1 MFWDGLPS
9 ALMNLNF
16 LDVLQKHIYVYTH
29 LNHVF
34 RTYLKTNGQKLMRAD
49 GKRSGLISAF
59 RKIKNFE
66 KIFKNGCYSTVIVIF
81 IPNFEKFKSYA

>member
-1 MFWDGLPS
+1 M
-9 ALMNLNF
+9 
-16 LDVLQKHIYVYTH
+16 HVY

-34 RTYLKTNGQKLMRAD
+34 RIFLNSNGQKLMRAD

-66 KIFKNGCYSTVIVIF
+66 KILRNGYYSTVIVIL
-81 IPNFEKFKSYA
+81 ISNFQKFKTYV

>member
-9 ALMNLNF
+9 ALMNLSF

-49 GKRSGLISAF
+49 GKRSG
-59 RKIKNFE
+59 
-66 KIFKNGCYSTVIVIF
+66 
-81 IPNFEKFKSYA
+81 